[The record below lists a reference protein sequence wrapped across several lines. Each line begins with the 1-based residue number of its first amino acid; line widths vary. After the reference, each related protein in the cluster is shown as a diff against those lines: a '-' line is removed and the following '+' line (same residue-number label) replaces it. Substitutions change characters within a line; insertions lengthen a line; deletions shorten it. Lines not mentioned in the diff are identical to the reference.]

1 MNQPPLIIAFIGD
14 LMLVP
19 QIEQAATNLGCALRW
34 VESTA
39 QIADSA
45 PAAARRTLGEP
56 LHGLEGIL
64 LNQITRRPPV
74 LLLFDL
80 SNAHIPWQ
88 TWLPI
93 LKTSPATRRIPIV
106 CYGPHVRADWLQQA
120 QTAGA
125 DAVLPRSRFVRT
137 LPQIL
142 QQHIQPRDSVALD
155 TACEQPLAERAI
167 HGLQL
172 LAAGAYFEA
181 HEELEI
187 AWQQDPTPARE
198 LYRAILQIAVAYLHI
213 QRGNYNGAVK
223 MLLRVRQWVAPLPDE
238 CRGVDVAQ
246 LRHNAEILYQH
257 LTQFGAQNLHQL
269 DTRLL
274 KPVVWKKQAAG

>member
-1 MNQPPLIIAFIGD
+1 MNQPPLIIAFVAD
-14 LMLVP
+14 LMLAP
-19 QIEQAATNLGCALRW
+19 QIEQAAKNLGCTLRW
-34 VESTA
+34 VESAA
-39 QIADSA
+39 QIDNSA
-45 PAAARRTLGEP
+45 PEAARATLGEP

-64 LNQITRRPPV
+64 LNQITRCPPV

-120 QTAGA
+120 QAAGA
-125 DAVLPRSRFVRT
+125 DLAIPRSRFVRT

-142 QQHIQPRDSVALD
+142 QQHIQLRDPNILQA
-155 TACEQPLAERAI
+155 ACQQPLDARAL

-172 LAAGAYFEA
+172 LAAGEYFEA

-213 QRGNYNGAVK
+213 QRGNYNGALK

-238 CRGVDVAQ
+238 CRGVNVAQ
-246 LRHNAEILYQH
+246 LRQNAETLYQH
-257 LTQFGAQNLHQL
+257 LTQLGVQNLHQL
-269 DTRLL
+269 DLRLL
-274 KPVVWKKQAAG
+274 KPIEWRR